1 MASDARDPAV
11 NPQIGQSGAPNSQ
24 DPLGRWF
31 GAEGQ
36 GATGQEML
44 QGEDARRQARELLED
59 LRNRAGDQT
68 RPDQERDY
76 LLRLLDQF

>member
-1 MASDARDPAV
+1 
-11 NPQIGQSGAPNSQ
+11 
-24 DPLGRWF
+24 
-31 GAEGQ
+31 
-36 GATGQEML
+36 ML